1 MEGEV
6 NGLRYRLGSAAF
18 CGLTPASIQAPISVP
33 LSTTD
38 HQNSASYG
46 ALYLVRMAVEV
57 GEDTQDNRTTLA
69 CFQLSDTLRPET
81 MGVMTQIRQQGQRIY
96 LLSGDTQAAV
106 SAIAQQCGINEFE
119 SACSPQDKLARV
131 QALQATGQVVGMVGD
146 GVNDALVLQAA
157 DVSCALANGAPIAQL
172 SADIVWQ
179 RAGLAPLRQIQTV
192 ARKCQ
197 QIMRQNLIW
206 AMLYNVLA
214 IPAAALGWVSP
225 WMASLGMASSSL
237 FVVLNALRLQQK
249 TKSGSPNHE

>member
-1 MEGEV
+1 
-6 NGLRYRLGSAAF
+6 
-18 CGLTPASIQAPISVP
+18 
-33 LSTTD
+33 
-38 HQNSASYG
+38 
-46 ALYLVRMAVEV
+46 
-57 GEDTQDNRTTLA
+57 
-69 CFQLSDTLRPET
+69 
-81 MGVMTQIRQQGQRIY
+81 MTQIRQQGQRIY